1 MEFLWCLVVGLMTAC
16 GVFLMLERH
25 IVRFLFGMILVSN
38 AINLAIFVA
47 GRLTRGNPPLIA
59 SDALL
64 PAAGYANPLPQA
76 LILTAI
82 VIGFGLLLF
91 TLLLAYRAIKEFGTA
106 DMDKMQ
112 HAETEQ

>member
-1 MEFLWCLVVGLMTAC
+1 MEFLWCLVVGVMTAC

-25 IVRFLFGMILVSN
+25 IVRFLFGMILVSS

-64 PAAGYANPLPQA
+64 PAAGYANPVPQA

-91 TLLLAYRAIKEFGTA
+91 TLLLAYRAIKELGTA
-106 DMDKMQ
+106 DMDKM
-112 HAETEQ
+112 HNTEAEQ

>member
-1 MEFLWCLVVGLMTAC
+1 MEFLWCLVVGVMTAC

-25 IVRFLFGMILVSN
+25 IVRFLFGMILVSS

-64 PAAGYANPLPQA
+64 PAAGYANPVP
-76 LILTAI
+76 
-82 VIGFGLLLF
+82 
-91 TLLLAYRAIKEFGTA
+91 
-106 DMDKMQ
+106 
-112 HAETEQ
+112 

>member
-1 MEFLWCLVVGLMTAC
+1 MEFLWCLVVGVMTAC

-25 IVRFLFGMILVSN
+25 IVRFLFGMILVSS

-64 PAAGYANPLPQA
+64 PAAGYANPVPQA

-91 TLLLAYRAIKEFGTA
+91 TLLLAYRAIKELGTA
-106 DMDKMQ
+106 DMDKM
-112 HAETEQ
+112 HNTEAGQ